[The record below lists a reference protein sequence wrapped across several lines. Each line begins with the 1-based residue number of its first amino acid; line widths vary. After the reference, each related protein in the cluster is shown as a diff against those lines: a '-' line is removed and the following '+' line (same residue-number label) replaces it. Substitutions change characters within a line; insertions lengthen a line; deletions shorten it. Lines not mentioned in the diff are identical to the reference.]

1 MPRSGT
7 TLIEQI
13 LASHS
18 GVHGAGEIATLS
30 DVVSPTLKAALAR
43 SAAPPTIAP
52 AVLGEIAQRY
62 VEDVRRRD
70 PHAQR
75 VVDKMLTNFTYIGL
89 IKLALPNAHVIHA
102 RRHPLDTCL
111 SVFRKLFASG
121 LSFSYDLA
129 ELGTYYLW
137 YARLMRHWHQVLP
150 GFVLDVQ
157 YEQMLDDQRGMTE
170 RILAHC
176 GLEWEDACLRFH
188 ETQRPVRTASVAQ
201 VRKPI
206 YRSSAG
212 VWKRYGERLRPLI
225 DALAEELDPVEF
237 EAADDR
243 TS

>member
-1 MPRSGT
+1 
-7 TLIEQI
+7 
-13 LASHS
+13 
-18 GVHGAGEIATLS
+18 
-30 DVVSPTLKAALAR
+30 
-43 SAAPPTIAP
+43 
-52 AVLGEIAQRY
+52 
-62 VEDVRRRD
+62 
-70 PHAQR
+70 
-75 VVDKMLTNFTYIGL
+75 
-89 IKLALPNAHVIHA
+89 
-102 RRHPLDTCL
+102 
-111 SVFRKLFASG
+111 
-121 LSFSYDLA
+121 
-129 ELGTYYLW
+129 
-137 YARLMRHWHQVLP
+137 
-150 GFVLDVQ
+150 
-157 YEQMLDDQRGMTE
+157 MLDDQRGMTE